1 MSNPPNRVTVSSHRR
16 SRTLLRVLCLFST
29 AATLVVPLASTAQ
42 TVAVASATPP
52 VQAAPAQPDWLTTGG
67 DLRLRNEYFDNA
79 VTLAPTTLHEQDYFR
94 VRGRFW
100 GMARPTSDLT
110 LLARVAAEPRYWQR
124 PAFAGAC
131 KTLTNLEERFAM
143 IDGLYAKWTNAF
155 GQPLTLTIG
164 RQDIQLADA
173 PDGWLVVDGTPGD
186 GSWSLYFDSL
196 RLTCESASLKTK
208 FDLVLISQNAMPD
221 AWLPTLGRAESYP
234 TSDQDE
240 RGAILYVTNKSI
252 PNTQIDG
259 YVMYKNDSR
268 RTFRIA
274 GVQKTPGDDADI
286 ATTGARVSGALSADW
301 TYALEAAYQFGTK
314 NDRIAGV
321 TERRDIRAYGGR
333 GRLTHAFKDPLSS
346 QLTFTGELLSGD
358 DPSTKGT
365 DEMFDVLWGRWPG
378 WSELYIYSY
387 INETNGRIAQLN
399 NLGRLSAKWAFVP
412 VKGTNC
418 SLTYQALYALETSP
432 TRAVSPALFSY
443 DGGFRGHHVQAWVKH
458 QFTKNLSGHLWYE
471 GMWQGGYYTQRE
483 FMSFARAE
491 LAFTF

>member
-1 MSNPPNRVTVSSHRR
+1 MSILGNRETAANSRR
-16 SRTLLRVLCLFST
+16 SHPVSRLVCIACT
-29 AATLVVPLASTAQ
+29 AAALALPSVSAAQ
-42 TVAVASATPP
+42 TAVTTPTAAAQAS
-52 VQAAPAQPDWLTTGG
+52 QPDWLTVGG
-67 DLRLRNEYFDNA
+67 DLRLRNEYFNNG
-79 VTLAPTTLHEQDYFR
+79 VTLAPTSLHEQDYFR

-100 GMARPTSDLT
+100 GTARATSDLT
-110 LLARVAAEPRYWQR
+110 FAARIAAEPRYWEQ
-124 PAFAGAC
+124 PSFAGAC
-131 KTLTNLEERFAM
+131 KARTNLEERFAL
-143 IDGLYAKWTNAF
+143 IDGLYAKWANAF
-155 GQPLTLTIG
+155 GQPLTLTVG

-173 PDGWLVVDGTPGD
+173 PDSWLVVDGTPGD

-196 RLTCESASLKTK
+196 RLTGESASLKTK
-208 FDLVLISQNAMPD
+208 FDLVLISQNALPD

-252 PNTQIDG
+252 PNTQVDG
-259 YVMYKNDSR
+259 YLMYKHDSR

-286 ATTGARVSGALSADW
+286 ATTGARVSGALPANW
-301 TYALEAAYQFGTK
+301 TYAVEAALQFGTK

-333 GRLTHAFKDPLSS
+333 AKLTHAFKDPLSS
-346 QLTFTGELLSGD
+346 QVTFTGELLSGD

-399 NLGRLSAKWAFVP
+399 NLCRLSAKWAFVP

-443 DGGFRGHHVQAWVKH
+443 DGRFRGHHLQAWVKH

-471 GMWQGGYYTQRE
+471 GMWQGGYYAQRE
-483 FMSFARAE
+483 YMSFARAE
-491 LAFTF
+491 LAFAF